1 MSIYGCQYLIIL
13 KVNVGRYGIHGLL
26 GYFVWPSRYIP
37 FVFSLCHLVC
47 TELIFFLERCSVCKY
62 WNMWSS
68 FDRRSSMWAIVFS
81 HKLIRFEICLWI
93 FISIYIYMYTL
104 GDLLASIL
112 SKIRLVPMVDIL
124 PNGASKLPTCMKMVP
139 CRFRIRVLLD
149 LS

>member
-47 TELIFFLERCSVCKY
+47 TELIFFWKDAVFASIGTCGLVLIDEVACGLLYFHTSWYDLKY
-62 WNMWSS
+62 
-68 FDRRSSMWAIVFS
+68 VFGY
-81 HKLIRFEICLWI
+81 L
-93 FISIYIYMYTL
+93 YIYMYTL

-112 SKIRLVPMVDIL
+112 SKIRLVPMVDTL